1 MLKDG
6 QKSNRHEILHN
17 IDEMTKAKGKDGR
30 QFAVGVL
37 QKIRL
42 LEYKVLS

>member
-17 IDEMTKAKGKDGR
+17 IDEMTKAEGKDGR

-37 QKIRL
+37 QKIT
-42 LEYKVLS
+42 